1 MDGLDECGSLRHGSS
16 GWDDYEGLLRAL
28 KRWVQV
34 DQVGHCQQA
43 RERITQIFPD
53 SVRTHVN
60 IPSGSDV
67 EPGDSASN
75 DIWVFLKSR
84 LNVMG
89 VEEAWIA
96 QAVDCLVPHAAG
108 IFIWATTVTDFLRL
122 NPKGQFSAPELE
134 DDPEG
139 LEILYSNIVRTWS
152 QRGRDQGGYFRYG
165 CNDIC

>member
-1 MDGLDECGSLRHGSS
+1 LGSGRPL
-16 GWDDYEGLLRAL
+16 EE
-28 KRWVQV
+28 V
-34 DQVGHCQQA
+34 QVGHYQHA
-43 RERITQIFPD
+43 REPYHPFPD
-53 SVRTHVN
+53 SVSTHVN

-67 EPGDSASN
+67 KPGGSASN

-96 QAVDCLVPHAAG
+96 QAVDYLVLHAAR

-122 NPKGQFSAPELE
+122 NPKGRFSALELE

-165 CNDIC
+165 CSDIC